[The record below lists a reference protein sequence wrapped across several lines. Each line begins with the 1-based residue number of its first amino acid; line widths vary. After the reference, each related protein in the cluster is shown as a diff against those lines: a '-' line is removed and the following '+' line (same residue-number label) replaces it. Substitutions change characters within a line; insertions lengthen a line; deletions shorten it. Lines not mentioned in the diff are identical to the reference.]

1 MMIIILLIKIVDMLR
16 IEMKQ
21 NINVLLKII
30 KENGIEHQKDPE
42 IFFIYSNDMQDV
54 YKSIEKYSPE
64 RKQKVVIVFDDTIA
78 NMIRNRKLNQ
88 KVAEPFITGIKLN
101 ISTVFITQCYFAVRK
116 GIRLNRIHFLS

>member
-1 MMIIILLIKIVDMLR
+1 MLR

-101 ISTVFITQCYFAVRK
+101 ISTAFITQYYFAVQTRDST
-116 GIRLNRIHFLS
+116 NRI

>member
-1 MMIIILLIKIVDMLR
+1 MMMIIILLIKIIDMLR
-16 IEMKQ
+16 IEMKE

-64 RKQKVVIVFDDTIA
+64 RKQKVE
-78 NMIRNRKLNQ
+78 NSL
-88 KVAEPFITGIKLN
+88 
-101 ISTVFITQCYFAVRK
+101 
-116 GIRLNRIHFLS
+116 